1 MKKKLAIILPLMAL
15 GCGGA
20 QDANNDGIADGVREP
35 DTISVVA
42 PSTPKGT
49 VSGQV
54 LTTRLTPL
62 TDTKVSM
69 TIGSAD
75 AAVEAT
81 TDANGNFLF
90 KNVPGGAQVLLTV
103 AKQGYSTL
111 RATATVPSAAG
122 NIPINDGNAS
132 VGPITLT
139 ELNGSLRFNL
149 VTSTGRPASGAR
161 ATLEATP
168 AGTVGFGD
176 ASTSTV
182 SKVIVQATAD
192 DQGSVLFTG
201 VPTPIELSRLVT
213 NGGYRLVVDPVDLNS
228 DGLLDAGGVAKT
240 FTAANIINYGTVQ
253 VVQLPAPANS
263 AELPTGPITS
273 FSLRTTNIPSLA
285 SLFDS
290 DPLRNMLRPSEPIYV
305 TFTHPVQR
313 ESVYAILTDE
323 FAREAIPVTVSVNA
337 TGEGIT
343 ITPPAAAIRDG
354 MEYNLSLRA
363 TSAYTGD
370 NLSLKGYF
378 VGGDNKTP
386 KAFGLVSV
394 AFKDKASDPTPNV
407 LDTNDCVFVTFN
419 QLVVPPAGPRGVV
432 FFNWDVDAVGGIG
445 NENSVGEYGS
455 TNGFTLNPALPP
467 FAGCNIDDGETFPL
481 INFTTATTRFYF
493 IYSGQQITQ
502 GVQVKV
508 DFTPFTRSD
517 ISGFY
522 ETSWAVPVLPTT
534 VLPTTLTK
542 L

>member
-1 MKKKLAIILPLMAL
+1 VATMKKKLAIILPLVAL

-62 TDTKVSM
+62 PETKVSM

-75 AAVEAT
+75 AAIETT

-103 AKQGYSTL
+103 SKGGYSTL
-111 RATATVPSAAG
+111 RASTTVPSSAG

-139 ELNGSLRFNL
+139 ELNGTLRFNL
-149 VTSTGRPASGAR
+149 VTSTGRPAAR
-161 ATLEATP
+161 AVATLEATP

-176 ASTSTV
+176 TSTSAV
-182 SKVIVQATAD
+182 SRVIVQATAD
-192 DQGSVLFTG
+192 DQGSVLFQN
-201 VPTPIELSRLVT
+201 VPTAIELSRLAN
-213 NGGYRLVVDPVDLNS
+213 NGGYRLVVDPVDLNG
-228 DGLLDAGGVAKT
+228 DGLLEAGGIAKP
-240 FTAANIINYGTVQ
+240 FTAANIISYGTVQ
-253 VVQLPAPANS
+253 VVQLPTPANS
-263 AELPTGPITS
+263 VELPSGPITS
-273 FSLRTTNIPSLA
+273 FGLRTTNVPSLA

-290 DPLRNMLRPSEPIYV
+290 DPLRNMLRPNDPIYV

-323 FAREAIPVTVSVNA
+323 HAREAIPVTVMVNP

-343 ITPPAAAIRDG
+343 ITPPSAAIRDG

-363 TSAYTGD
+363 TSAYTGE

-386 KAFGLVSV
+386 KPFGLVSI
-394 AFKDKASDPTPNV
+394 AFRDKASDPTPNV
-407 LDTNDCVFVTFN
+407 LDSGDCVFVTFN

-432 FFNWDVDAVGGIG
+432 FFNWDVDAVG
-445 NENSVGEYGS
+445 EYGS
-455 TNGFTLNPALPP
+455 PNGFALTPALSP
-467 FAGCNIDDGETFPL
+467 FTGCNADETDTFPI
-481 INFTTATTRFYF
+481 INFTNATTRFYF
-493 IYSGQQITQ
+493 VYGGQQITQ

-508 DFTPFTRSD
+508 DFTPFTRSE